1 MLRNLR
7 THIQRAEV
15 QHGKLVSLRR
25 AYNELL
31 LGGGHWQKRYDASG
45 NPFWKH
51 TITKQIVYSDPQA
64 RFVQEVVP
72 RNRHAEAMI
81 KGRTHHRDTE
91 SPFDPPLSATASSI
105 VHGPPPVTRQVSR
118 DDVSAAQRAPELRA
132 EVEALYGKISG
143 KRKRKTRMDLKKY
156 FDDEDSFGDVEAQ
169 DTSPQLK
176 RRPQKKFVVVD
187 ASAGSTDQ
195 FVPKRMPPLVKMTES
210 QLKRDS
216 RYTKENGVWTPL
228 WLVESEDSASSE
240 SEEESEE
247 ESYYRSAS
255 GRSSQ
260 KKKKKKRKRKKKKR
274 KGK

>member
-1 MLRNLR
+1 MLQTNDKKKKWEVILTGGEDYKLLFSIRKNKKKYLKNKSNKIKKIGFFSKGSGVEIYDINKKKMLRNLR

-118 DDVSAAQRAPELRA
+118 DDVSAAHRAPELRA
-132 EVEALYGKISG
+132 EVEVA
-143 KRKRKTRMDLKKY
+143 KY
-156 FDDEDSFGDVEAQ
+156 S
-169 DTSPQLK
+169 
-176 RRPQKKFVVVD
+176 RRPRSK
-187 ASAGSTDQ
+187 SAQ
-195 FVPKRMPPLVKMTES
+195 
-210 QLKRDS
+210 
-216 RYTKENGVWTPL
+216 
-228 WLVESEDSASSE
+228 
-240 SEEESEE
+240 
-247 ESYYRSAS
+247 
-255 GRSSQ
+255 
-260 KKKKKKRKRKKKKR
+260 
-274 KGK
+274 